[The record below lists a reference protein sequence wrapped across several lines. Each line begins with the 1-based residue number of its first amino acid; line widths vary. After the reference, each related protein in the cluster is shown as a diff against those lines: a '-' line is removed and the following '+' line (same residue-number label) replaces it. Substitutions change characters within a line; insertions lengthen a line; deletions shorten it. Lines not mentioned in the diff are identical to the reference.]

1 MSQGTTLY
9 PATYYPGCS
18 TTMEYLLYEF
28 VSCSTIVACVTT
40 MSLPV
45 DRVLSVSFLYHVISS
60 VDLPL
65 ARAWSAKWDA
75 VLFVLTG
82 PIFGYHVTTN
92 KLPKYIRCDIHPE
105 VSFIVYCALIPT
117 IVSILDG
124 CQQPSPWTTT
134 SATRSWLLTCTS
146 YGVKQQVRLHKR
158 NHLLLYCRHYW
169 DYCFILP
176 GIRQTTF
183 PCSRHL
189 QGCRSQESWQ
199 L

>member
-134 SATRSWLLTCTS
+134 SATRSWLPTCTS
-146 YGVKQQVRLHKR
+146 YPSSWSTANISSYSCVHDSSYACLHA
-158 NHLLLYCRHYW
+158 
-169 DYCFILP
+169 
-176 GIRQTTF
+176 TF
-183 PCSRHL
+183 DFNNSSCPSSSHH
-189 QGCRSQESWQ
+189 
-199 L
+199 